1 MEKQVKPIFILGL
14 PRSGTSLLL
23 TILSAHKEIA
33 GMAETWL
40 LLPFMYANKNH
51 GVIANY
57 SHNLG
62 FTGLTDL
69 INNLPGKEQQ
79 YNNYLRI
86 FFDNVYSSLA
96 KNHVY
101 FVDKTPRYYHIIPEL
116 VKIFPD
122 AKFIF
127 IFRNPIQI
135 FASRMNTTHAK
146 NRFSI
151 FSHHGNYFDMLE
163 GPKLLSKGYEMI
175 KEKAFAIHFEQF
187 VKDPEQHIKEVL
199 GYLELA
205 YDENMLSGFDP
216 TKLPGRLLDSN
227 VLKYGNTIQKSV
239 TEKWKKVF
247 NTHFRKR
254 FIAQYIS
261 NINDEI
267 LDIMGYN
274 KAEILNDIKNL
285 KTNGHYNIINDIMDI
300 YFLKLKCRFNRY
312 RYS

>member
-86 FFDNVYSSLA
+86 FFDNLYSSLA
-96 KNHVY
+96 NSQKY
-101 FVDKTPRYYHIIPEL
+101 FIDKTPRYYYIIPEL
-116 VKIFPD
+116 VKLYPD

-127 IFRNPIQI
+127 LFRNPIQI
-135 FASRMNTTHAK
+135 FASRMNSGNAK
-146 NRFSI
+146 DRFSI
-151 FSHHGNYFDMLE
+151 FSHQGNYFDMIE
-163 GPKLLSKGYEMI
+163 GPKLLSEGYGLLKDKAYAMNF
-175 KEKAFAIHFEQF
+175 EKF
-187 VKDPEQHIKEVL
+187 VINPEKHIKEIL
-199 GYLELA
+199 KYLELDFDA
-205 YDENMLSGFDP
+205 NILSSFDP
-216 TKLPGRLLDSN
+216 TKLAGRLLDSN
-227 VLKYGNTIQKSV
+227 IFEYGNTIQTSV

-247 NTHFRKR
+247 NTRFRKR

-267 LDIMGYN
+267 LDLMGYS
-274 KAEILNDIKNL
+274 KKEILNEIKNL
-285 KTNGHYNIINDIMDI
+285 KPNGKHNLMKDIIDI

>member
-40 LLPFMYANKNH
+40 LLPFMYANKNN
-51 GVIANY
+51 GVLANY

-62 FTGLTDL
+62 YAGLTDL

-79 YNNYLRI
+79 YNNYLRM
-86 FFDNVYSSLA
+86 FFDNLYSSLA
-96 KNHVY
+96 NSHKY
-101 FVDKTPRYYHIIPEL
+101 FIDKTPRYYYIIPEL
-116 VKIFPD
+116 VKLYPD

-127 IFRNPIQI
+127 LFRNPIQI

-151 FSHHGNYFDMLE
+151 FSHQGNYFDMLK

-175 KEKAFAIHFEQF
+175 KDKAFAIHFEQF
-187 VKDPEQHIKEVL
+187 VKDPEQHIKEML
-199 GYLELA
+199 NYLELD
-205 YDENMLSGFDP
+205 YNENMLSDFDP

-227 VLKYGNTIQKSV
+227 VFEYGNTIQKSV
-239 TEKWKKVF
+239 TEKWKKIF
-247 NTHFRKR
+247 NTRFRKR

-267 LDIMGYN
+267 LNIMGYN

-285 KTNGHYNIINDIMDI
+285 KTNGHSNIIKDIMDI